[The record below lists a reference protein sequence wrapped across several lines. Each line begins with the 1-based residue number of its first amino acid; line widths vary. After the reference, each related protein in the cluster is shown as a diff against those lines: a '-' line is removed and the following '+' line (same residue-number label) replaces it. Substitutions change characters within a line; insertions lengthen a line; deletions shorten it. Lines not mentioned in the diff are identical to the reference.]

1 MHDVR
6 ELAGIVRDFLA
17 GCRDP
22 ALEESGEEL
31 YSLTPDCHSLE
42 ERGDRLALRVWD
54 ERRTLTRRIVRV
66 AGRSRARL
74 ELRVEHF
81 GKREGAL
88 TLMDRAAVRNYASAG
103 RCARQSF
110 SERFRR
116 MLFRQFPGAPV
127 ARLSS
132 EPDLAHSLSPAFPRA
147 LLEGAGS
154 PLAAIAAPPGA
165 AHPEGVLTF
174 GLIWLDYLRRRGL
187 KIGALALFVP
197 EGRERSLSLRAI
209 QLNSNAVKCR
219 IFAYSDGGEQPLDAC
234 DSGNV
239 DTRLERERIFPEL
252 SHATPE
258 KRIESGILNAVET
271 LDARL
276 CPSPVYCQAA
286 TFAAGQR
293 GIMDILAVDRSG
305 RLTIVELKAS
315 EDIHLPLQALDYWI
329 RVKWHLDR
337 SEIKARGYF
346 PGVELRREPPRL
358 ILAAPALQFHPANE
372 TILRFFDPTI
382 EVVRVGLSPDLRV
395 MFRM

>member
-1 MHDVR
+1 MRDVR
-6 ELAGIVRDFLA
+6 ELAGVVRDFLA

-22 ALEESGEEL
+22 VLEEPGEEL
-31 YSLTPDCHSLE
+31 YSLARDCHSLE
-42 ERGDRLALRVWD
+42 ESGGRLALRVWD
-54 ERRTLTRRIVRV
+54 ERRTLTRRILRV

-74 ELRVEHF
+74 DLRVEHF

-88 TLMDRAAVRNYASAG
+88 TLLDRAAVSNYACAG

-127 ARLSS
+127 TRLSS
-132 EPDLAHSLSPAFPRA
+132 EPDLAHSLSPVFPRA
-147 LLEGAGS
+147 LLESAGS
-154 PLAAIAAPPGA
+154 ALAAIAAPPGS
-165 AHPEGVLTF
+165 AHPEGILTF

-187 KIGALALFVP
+187 KIRTLALFVP
-197 EGRERSLSLRAI
+197 EGREGALRLRAI
-209 QLNSNAVKCR
+209 QLNSNAVTCR
-219 IFAYSDGGEQPLDAC
+219 IFAYSGSGEQSLDFC

-252 SHATPE
+252 PQATPE
-258 KRIESGILNAVET
+258 KRMEAGILNAIET

-276 CPSPVYCQAA
+276 RPDPVYCQAA

-337 SEIKARGYF
+337 GELQARGYF
-346 PGVELRREPPRL
+346 PRVELRREPPRL

-372 TILRFFDPTI
+372 TILRFFHPTI